1 MQRRGAFTLIEV
13 LVSIALISLVLSG
26 LYRSLD
32 IQRRSNRHL
41 HNYLQKALS
50 RDRNVMALY
59 RDLLASDGNLTLHKG
74 TFDRLCI
81 QHTAHTLYGIP
92 APKVCWVV
100 LKEKRELVRIEGG
113 AYRLPLTS
121 DDRVAIDRVMGP
133 MKLFDIT
140 RHGGEIL
147 VALQAEG
154 EDPYTF
160 LLQGIDPPVLPAKST
175 PSHPKKKEAR

>member
-1 MQRRGAFTLIEV
+1 MRRREAFTLIEV
-13 LVSIALISLVLSG
+13 LVSIVLISLVLSG
-26 LYRSLD
+26 LYRSLEL
-32 IQRRSNRHL
+32 QRDSNLHL
-41 HNYLQKALS
+41 HNSLQKTLS
-50 RDRNVMALY
+50 RAHTILALY

-74 TFDRLCI
+74 EFDRLCI
-81 QHTAHTLYGIP
+81 QHTAHTLYEIP

-113 AYRLPLTS
+113 AYRLPLKPE
-121 DDRVAIDRVMGP
+121 DRVAIDRVKGP

-140 RHGGEIL
+140 RRGGEVL